1 MCGGVGVVV
10 VVVGGGVGVV
20 VVVVGGCGGWVA
32 RTCSTGS
39 RSDSCSIRL
48 CATESDRNTANP
60 RSAALAGSAVAR
72 LCASVS
78 ASSEGAEASD
88 SHAPSEPS
96 ELCSRLRLSR
106 LAKRA
111 SDAGSVES
119 SLCERSR
126 SRSRGMSASASI
138 AAALSPL
145 KERLS
150 TSRFGKPPTG
160 TVREQRPLQSR
171 WSSSSCGK

>member
-1 MCGGVGVVV
+1 VLEVEALEAGEAGERCGERREIVVREV
-10 VVVGGGVGVV
+10 
-20 VVVVGGCGGWVA
+20 
-32 RTCSTGS
+32 
-39 RSDSCSIRL
+39 
-48 CATESDRNTANP
+48 
-60 RSAALAGSAVAR
+60 
-72 LCASVS
+72 
-78 ASSEGAEASD
+78 
-88 SHAPSEPS
+88 
-96 ELCSRLRLSR
+96 
-106 LAKRA
+106 
-111 SDAGSVES
+111 
-119 SLCERSR
+119 R